1 MSSSVHASNKLA
13 SECDGSAGSDEARG
27 SDNPRRSDE
36 SGEGR
41 VDGERVLGGH
51 VVHGSGLS
59 EGGSGSGET
68 GGLSRELDV
77 ASRANFS
84 RRSDDAT
91 GCVNSEGDLTRGWG
105 LEPLGSAG
113 GDSNKSKNLIRREKE
128 RAVMKRKRVVRM
140 IGIYYCIEVSILY

>member
-1 MSSSVHASNKLA
+1 MSSSVHARNKLA

-27 SDNPRRSDE
+27 SDDSRRSDE

-59 EGGSGSGET
+59 EGGSGET

-77 ASRANFS
+77 ASRANFT

-105 LEPLGSAG
+105 LEALGSAG
-113 GDSNKSKNLIRREKE
+113 GDSNKSENLIRREKKMCCYE
-128 RAVMKRKRVVRM
+128 EKTC
-140 IGIYYCIEVSILY
+140 GEDTES